1 MMKQCQG
8 DDWLVLQTS
17 INWKL
22 LRGRKGDLS
31 PCLSYISIPTF
42 HLEPCPSYLWVW
54 NKFMLDN
61 RVKVF
66 SIKNHFMPQEGAP
79 LILWW
84 WFQKQTRLQ
93 GGKPPAGGVL
103 PSLHNS
109 GDDELHFFFCCS
121 TSLTLD
127 HMGKTLNEE
136 PHFLFSWYMLTV
148 APPSSDHTWHVF
160 VSASASQGIGQ
171 SCQWYGHLGLLR
183 VLAEYSQFRP

>member
-31 PCLSYISIPTF
+31 PCLLYISIPTF

-61 RVKVF
+61 KVKVF
-66 SIKNHFMPQEGAP
+66 SIKKITPRKRAAHSLVVISKTNKTTG
-79 LILWW
+79 
-84 WFQKQTRLQ
+84 R
-93 GGKPPAGGVL
+93 KPPAGGVL
-103 PSLHNS
+103 HSLHTS

-160 VSASASQGIGQ
+160 VNASASQGRGQ

>member
-1 MMKQCQG
+1 MMRQYNG

-22 LRGRKGDLS
+22 LRGRKGELS

-84 WFQKQTRLQ
+84 WFQKQTRRQ

-103 PSLHNS
+103 PSHLRWKWA
-109 GDDELHFFFCCS
+109 
-121 TSLTLD
+121 T
-127 HMGKTLNEE
+127 
-136 PHFLFSWYMLTV
+136 FLFLLFSLFHSGSHGENIEWRVTFL
-148 APPSSDHTWHVF
+148 F
-160 VSASASQGIGQ
+160 
-171 SCQWYGHLGLLR
+171 LLR
-183 VLAEYSQFRP
+183 YVDCCASIIRSHLARFCEC

>member
-1 MMKQCQG
+1 MMRQCQG

-31 PCLSYISIPTF
+31 PCLLYISIPTF
-42 HLEPCPSYLWVW
+42 HLEPCPSYLWVC

-66 SIKNHFMPQEGAP
+66 SIKKSSQESAQ

-93 GGKPPAGGVL
+93 GGNHPLGVSYTHFTPPETMSYISFSAVQPL
-103 PSLHNS
+103 PLWITWGKHWMKSHISCSPDICWLLRLH
-109 GDDELHFFFCCS
+109 H
-121 TSLTLD
+121 
-127 HMGKTLNEE
+127 
-136 PHFLFSWYMLTV
+136 
-148 APPSSDHTWHVF
+148 HTWHVF
-160 VSASASQGIGQ
+160 VGASASQGIGQ

-183 VLAEYSQFRP
+183 VLAEYSQFGP

>member
-66 SIKNHFMPQEGAP
+66 SIKKSSQESAQ

-93 GGKPPAGGVL
+93 GGNHPLGV
-103 PSLHNS
+103 SY
-109 GDDELHFFFCCS
+109 LHFTPPETMSYIFFLLFNLSHSGSHGENIEWRATFLVLLIYVDCC
-121 TSLTLD
+121 
-127 HMGKTLNEE
+127 
-136 PHFLFSWYMLTV
+136 
-148 APPSSDHTWHVF
+148 
-160 VSASASQGIGQ
+160 ASIIRS
-171 SCQWYGHLGLLR
+171 HLAR
-183 VLAEYSQFRP
+183 FC

>member
-66 SIKNHFMPQEGAP
+66 SIKKSPQESAQ

-93 GGKPPAGGVL
+93 GGNHPLGVSYLHFTPPETMSYISFSAVQPLSLWITWGKHWMKSHISFSPEICWLLRLHHQITLGTFLWVLVL
-103 PSLHNS
+103 PR
-109 GDDELHFFFCCS
+109 G
-121 TSLTLD
+121 
-127 HMGKTLNEE
+127 
-136 PHFLFSWYMLTV
+136 
-148 APPSSDHTWHVF
+148 
-160 VSASASQGIGQ
+160 
-171 SCQWYGHLGLLR
+171 
-183 VLAEYSQFRP
+183 

>member
-66 SIKNHFMPQEGAP
+66 SIKKSPQESAP

-93 GGKPPAGGVL
+93 GGNHPLGVSYLHFTPPETMSYFSFSAVQP
-103 PSLHNS
+103 PSLWI
-109 GDDELHFFFCCS
+109 
-121 TSLTLD
+121 
-127 HMGKTLNEE
+127 TLNEE

-160 VSASASQGIGQ
+160 VGASASQGIGQ

>member
-103 PSLHNS
+103 PSLHTS
-109 GDDELHFFFCCS
+109 GDDELHFIFCCS
-121 TSLTLD
+121 ASFTLD
-127 HMGKTLNEE
+127 HIEWRAT
-136 PHFLFSWYMLTV
+136 FLVLLIYV
-148 APPSSDHTWHVF
+148 DCC
-160 VSASASQGIGQ
+160 ASIIRSHLAR
-171 SCQWYGHLGLLR
+171 SC
-183 VLAEYSQFRP
+183 EC

>member
-42 HLEPCPSYLWVW
+42 HLEPCPSYLWVC

-66 SIKNHFMPQEGAP
+66 SIKKSSQESAQ

-93 GGKPPAGGVL
+93 GGNHPLGV
-103 PSLHNS
+103 SYLHTS
-109 GDDELHFFFCCS
+109 GENELHFFFSCS
-121 TSLTLD
+121 ASFTLD

-136 PHFLFSWYMLTV
+136 SHFFFSWDMLTV

>member
-66 SIKNHFMPQEGAP
+66 SIKKSSQESAQ

-93 GGKPPAGGVL
+93 GGNHPLGV
-103 PSLHNS
+103 SY
-109 GDDELHFFFCCS
+109 LHFTPPETMSYISFS
-121 TSLTLD
+121 AVQPLSLWITW
-127 HMGKTLNEE
+127 GKQLNEE

-160 VSASASQGIGQ
+160 ASASQGIGQ